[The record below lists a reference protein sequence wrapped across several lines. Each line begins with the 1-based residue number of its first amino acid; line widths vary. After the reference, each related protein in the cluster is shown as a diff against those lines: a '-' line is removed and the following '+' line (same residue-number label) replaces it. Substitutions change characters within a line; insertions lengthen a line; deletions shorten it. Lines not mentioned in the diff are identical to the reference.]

1 VSAPVARRNP
11 VRDLVAWLA
20 FTAGTLF
27 VVADIIRLTITG
39 LFILGAVLLAVW
51 LWLIGGFRKEFWD
64 GPDPDPNALT
74 RLDELDRGTR

>member
-1 VSAPVARRNP
+1 MRALIAWIAFVAG
-11 VRDLVAWLA
+11 V
-20 FTAGTLF
+20 LF
-27 VVADIIRLTITG
+27 VATDIIRLEITG